1 MRFAH
6 PQLLW
11 LLTALGPL
19 ALFLFL
25 RARAARRALVNAFG
39 AAMTTRLTEARWAPA
54 RVLRPAL
61 LLAAV
66 ALLVIGAARP
76 QRGTHYVTAKRMGR
90 DVVIALDVS
99 ESMLAE
105 DLRPNRLQRAKHE
118 ISAILDRLKGDR
130 IALVAFSGSG
140 FVQCPLTLDY
150 SAARLFLDFMN
161 PELVPDPGTSLAE
174 ALRVSLR
181 AFDTEGEGFRALI
194 LITDGEDLTGG
205 VEEAAR
211 AARTAGVRVFT
222 VGIGSEAGEPIPE
235 RDAGGKVV
243 GYKKDREGRVVMTRL
258 DPSVLQEIART
269 TDGLYV
275 PASGTLGL
283 ERVLDAIDKM
293 ERREMSG
300 GVRML
305 YEERYRYVVWPAL
318 ILLLIEFW
326 VPGRRPERVP
336 KGALRPGRLLAWLR
350 GASVALAISLAGSAA
365 AQTTL
370 TPPPIQP
377 ASPAAPAGPGNA
389 AAADPK
395 WRELLEENE
404 VFRSRHPNDPRPF
417 YNLGNLR
424 QQQGD
429 HDSAEALYQG
439 ATGRAEG
446 ELAQH
451 AFYNLGESLFRS
463 GRLEEARAAF
473 LEALRRDPN
482 DTDAKVNLELTQQR
496 IDQQPAQPDSSQS
509 SQSDSTGQSQSS
521 KKQSGSQ
528 DQQQQGKPPD
538 QGKQPQQQGQPPDQ
552 ASPPQNAGQP
562 GAQNTPPQN
571 PPSGAPESWDQARAD
586 SVSADDLQM
595 MQILRGL
602 ENQERQLMMRRFQ
615 ARSRNLRVEKDW

>member
-11 LLTALGPL
+11 LLTALLPL

-25 RARAARRALVNAFG
+25 RARAARRALENALG
-39 AAMTTRLTEARWAPA
+39 TAMTTRLTEARWAPA
-54 RVLRPAL
+54 GWLRPAL
-61 LLAAV
+61 LLAAI
-66 ALLVIGAARP
+66 ALLVIGVARP

-99 ESMLAE
+99 ASMLAE

-150 SAARLFLDFMN
+150 GAARLFLEFMN

-174 ALRVSLR
+174 ALRVSVR
-181 AFDTEGEGFRALI
+181 ACDAESEGFRALI

-211 AARTAGVRVFT
+211 AARAAGVRVFA

-258 DPSVLQEIART
+258 DPTELQEIART

-275 PASGTLGL
+275 PAGGTLGL
-283 ERVLDAIDKM
+283 DRVLDAIDKM
-293 ERREMSG
+293 ERREMAG

-305 YEERYRYVVWPAL
+305 YEDRYRYLVWPAL

-326 VPGRRPERVP
+326 VPTRRPERAP
-336 KGALRPGRLLAWLR
+336 KGVLRPGRLLAWLR
-350 GASVALAISLAGSAA
+350 GAGVAVAILIAGGAA

-370 TPPPIQP
+370 TPRAASPFAP
-377 ASPAAPAGPGNA
+377 ASPMVGPGV
-389 AAADPK
+389 DPK

-404 VFRSRHPNDPRPF
+404 VFRARHPNDARPY

-429 HDSAEALYQG
+429 YDRAEALYQG

-446 ELAQH
+446 ELAQR
-451 AFYNLGESLFRS
+451 AFYNLGGSLFRS

-496 IDQQPAQPDSSQS
+496 IDQQQARPDSSQS
-509 SQSDSTGQSQSS
+509 GQSDSTGTSQSS
-521 KKQSGSQ
+521 QKQSGSQ
-528 DQQQQGKPPD
+528 DQQSDRQ
-538 QGKQPQQQGQPPDQ
+538 
-552 ASPPQNAGQP
+552 S
-562 GAQNTPPQN
+562 TPPQSQPQPGQESQPDAAQSGEPQP
-571 PPSGAPESWDQARAD
+571 PPSGSKGSWNPARAD
-586 SVSADDLQM
+586 SISADDLQM
-595 MQILRGL
+595 MQLLRGL

>member
-6 PQLLW
+6 PELLW
-11 LLTALGPL
+11 LLTALLPL

-25 RARAARRALVNAFG
+25 RARAARRALVIALG
-39 AAMTTRLTEARWAPA
+39 TAMATRLTAGRWAPA

-66 ALLVIGAARP
+66 ALLIVGVARP

-99 ESMLAE
+99 ASMLAE

-130 IALVAFSGSG
+130 VGLVAFSGSG
-140 FVQCPLTLDY
+140 FVQCPLTLDH
-150 SAARLFLDFMN
+150 SAARLFLEFMN

-174 ALRVSLR
+174 ALRVSVR
-181 AFDTEGEGFRALI
+181 AFDTESEGFRALI
-194 LITDGEDLTGG
+194 LITDGEDLVGG

-211 AARTAGVRVFT
+211 AARAAEVRVFA

-235 RDAGGKVV
+235 RDASGKIA

-258 DPSVLQEIART
+258 DPTALQEIARA

-275 PASGTLGL
+275 PAGGTLGL
-283 ERVLDAIDKM
+283 ERVLDAVDKL

-305 YEERYRYVVWPAL
+305 YEERYRYLVWPAL
-318 ILLLIEFW
+318 ILLLLEFW
-326 VPGRRPERVP
+326 VPTRRPERMP

-350 GASVALAISLAGSAA
+350 GAGLVAAILLVGGVGAQTSPAPPATPA
-365 AQTTL
+365 AQ
-370 TPPPIQP
+370 
-377 ASPAAPAGPGNA
+377 PGV
-389 AAADPK
+389 DPK
-395 WRELLEENE
+395 WRGLLEENE
-404 VFRSRHPNDPRPF
+404 VFRAQHPNDPRPF

-429 HDSAEALYQG
+429 YGQAEALYQG

-446 ELAQH
+446 KLAQQ
-451 AFYNLGESLFRS
+451 AYYNLGESLFRA
-463 GRLEEARAAF
+463 GRLVEARDAF

-482 DTDAKVNLELTQQR
+482 DTNAKLNLELTQQR
-496 IDQQPAQPDSSQS
+496 MDEQQAQSDSSRS
-509 SQSDSTGQSQSS
+509 AQSDSTGQREPSQS
-521 KKQSGSQ
+521 QSGSQNQQQQQQQQQQ
-528 DQQQQGKPPD
+528 DQQQQQQQEPEEPSASQNAREG
-538 QGKQPQQQGQPPDQ
+538 QQPQPAQE
-552 ASPPQNAGQP
+552 SPMEP
-562 GAQNTPPQN
+562 
-571 PPSGAPESWDQARAD
+571 ARAD

-602 ENQERQLMMRRFQ
+602 ENQERELMMRRFQ